1 MAEQLDIVMITPLI
15 IRVIF
20 SLTQLARVFA
30 VSGNGEWLLLASQS
44 CSGSHIS
51 DIAPRGLSR
60 GHHHCTRRQEEERH
74 LFLLVNANKVL
85 LPNVG
90 LCERGSADPQFLS
103 SSENYSLSVARA
115 RPGRSRCLVT
125 AHCKS
130 SRLMTLI

>member
-1 MAEQLDIVMITPLI
+1 MNTCPSKYLNICLSVACCGRSLGVAEQLDIVMISTPLI

-51 DIAPRGLSR
+51 DIAPQGLCR
-60 GHHHCTRRQEEERH
+60 GHHCSRRQEERH

-90 LCERGSADPQFLS
+90 LCER
-103 SSENYSLSVARA
+103 SL
-115 RPGRSRCLVT
+115 
-125 AHCKS
+125 
-130 SRLMTLI
+130 

>member
-1 MAEQLDIVMITPLI
+1 MNTCPSKYLNICLSVACCGRSLGVAEQLDIVMISTPLI

-60 GHHHCTRRQEEERH
+60 GHHHCSRRQEERH
-74 LFLLVNANKVL
+74 LFLLMVNANKVL

-90 LCERGSADPQFLS
+90 LCE
-103 SSENYSLSVARA
+103 
-115 RPGRSRCLVT
+115 
-125 AHCKS
+125 HCC
-130 SRLMTLI
+130 M